1 MRLLCTVVLSI
12 IFFVNSFALVNLMIF
27 PKRLVFEDTKKMAQ
41 TLYLSNNAK
50 NRETYRISYLEIRTG
65 SKGQFETIKWP
76 DTD

>member
-1 MRLLCTVVLSI
+1 
-12 IFFVNSFALVNLMIF
+12 MIF

-50 NRETYRISYLEIRTG
+50 NRETYRISYLEIRMG

>member
-1 MRLLCTVVLSI
+1 MRLLFTVVLSI

-50 NRETYRISYLEIRTG
+50 DIETYRISYLEIRMG
-65 SKGQFETIKWP
+65 SKGQFETIK
-76 DTD
+76 